1 MALDKCARTEQ
12 QTLSTNFYQHGD
24 MAVHI
29 STSSDIVTM
38 NQSLKHQH
46 AAQQDTALA

>member
-12 QTLSTNFYQHGD
+12 QTLSMNFYQHGD

-29 STSSDIVTM
+29 STTSDIVTM
-38 NQSLKHQH
+38 NQSLEHQH